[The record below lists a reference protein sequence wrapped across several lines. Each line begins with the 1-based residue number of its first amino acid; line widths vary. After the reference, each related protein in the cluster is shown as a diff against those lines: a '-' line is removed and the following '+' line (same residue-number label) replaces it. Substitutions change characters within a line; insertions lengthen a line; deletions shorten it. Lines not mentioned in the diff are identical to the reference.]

1 MGLIPANQARGLFTQ
16 TLIDVYKQIPGTTD
30 FLSMFFPKKTS
41 GSRYIYWSVRRQGE
55 PKAIDVVRG
64 TDGNRNTFSI
74 STDKIVDPP
83 YFREY
88 FDVTQTDLYYRAWD
102 SALIDES
109 KMSDWM
115 AWVLEQTQS
124 LHDKIK
130 RAYEYQRAQVLTTG
144 IVTYADDTTVDFKR
158 NSQSIIPYNSSST
171 NWNATTGT
179 PAVSTV
185 NPFTM
190 MADGAKYLRT
200 YGKAAGG
207 NFIVIM
213 GENAKAAFDTNTF
226 VLDRQRLFNLKLDD
240 LTPPF
245 REANG
250 SAYHGRISIGD
261 YTADVFTYPQFYDA
275 STPANP
281 NTSTPYID
289 PNVFIMLPMAPHFIT
304 GYAAVPF
311 LPKSNESGFDLAMPA
326 IQAGEYAIGQ
336 YMDSKKIAWEVDI
349 RSAGIA
355 LPTAIDMIYTATV
368 AAS

>member
-16 TLIDVYKQIPGTTD
+16 SLVDVYKQIPPTSN
-30 FLSMFFPKKTS
+30 FLEMFFPKKTS
-41 GSRYIYWSVRRQGE
+41 SSRYIYWSVRRQGE
-55 PKAIDVVRG
+55 PKAVDVIRG

-109 KMSDWM
+109 KMADWM
-115 AWVLEQTQS
+115 NWVLEQTQS

-130 RAYEYQRAQVLTTG
+130 RSYEYQRAQVLTTG
-144 IVTYADDTTVDFKR
+144 IITYADGTTVDYKR
-158 NSQSIIPYNSSST
+158 NAASKIAYSSGID
-171 NWNATTGT
+171 WAATTGS

-185 NPFTM
+185 NPFAA
-190 MADGAKYLRT
+190 MAGGAQYLRT
-200 YGKAAGG
+200 YGKAMGG
-207 NFIVIM
+207 NFIIIM
-213 GENAKAAFDTNTF
+213 GDNVKAAFDTNTF
-226 VLDRQRLFNLKLDD
+226 VLERQRTFNMKLDD

-261 YTADVFTYPQFYDA
+261 YTGDIFTYPQFYDT

-289 PNVFIMLPMAPHFIT
+289 PNALIMIPMNPRFIT

-326 IQAGEYAIGQ
+326 IQAGEYAIGN

-355 LPTAIDMIYTATV
+355 LPTAVDMIWTSHPTT
-368 AAS
+368 S

>member
-16 TLIDVYKQIPGTTD
+16 SLITVYKQIPPTHN
-30 FLSMFFPKKTS
+30 FLEMFFPAKTS
-41 GSRYIYWSVRRQGE
+41 SSRYLYWSVRRQGE
-55 PKAIDVVRG
+55 PKAVDVIRG
-64 TDGNRNTFSI
+64 TDGNRNTFAI

-115 AWVLEQTQS
+115 SWVLEQTQS
-124 LHDKIK
+124 MHDKIK
-130 RAYEYQRAQVLTTG
+130 RAYEYQRGAILKNG
-144 IVTYADDTTVDFKR
+144 IITYADGTTVDFKR
-158 NSQSIIPYNSSST
+158 NSASIIPYNAST
-171 NWNATTGT
+171 TDWSAQTAG
-179 PAVSTV
+179 VSDV
-185 NPFTM
+185 NPFAM
-190 MADGAKYLRT
+190 MAAGAKYLRT
-200 YGKAAGG
+200 VGKANGG

-213 GENAKAAFDTNTF
+213 GENAKAAFDTNTY
-226 VLDRQRLFNLKLDD
+226 VLERQRLFNLKLDD

-261 YTADVFTYPQFYDA
+261 YTADVFTYPQYYDA
-275 STPANP
+275 STAVP
-281 NTSTPYID
+281 NTSTPFID
-289 PNVFIMLPMAPHFIT
+289 PDTFVIIPMQPNFIT

-355 LPTAIDMIYTATV
+355 LPTAIDKIYTATV
-368 AAS
+368 TN

>member
-1 MGLIPANQARGLFTQ
+1 MGQIPANQARGLFTQ
-16 TLIDVYKQIPGTTD
+16 SLIDVYKQIPPTTN
-30 FLSMFFPKKTS
+30 FLEMFFPKKTS
-41 GSRYIYWSVRRQGE
+41 SSRYLYWSVRRQGE
-55 PKAIDVVRG
+55 PKAVDVIRG

-74 STDKIVDPP
+74 STDKIVDTP
-83 YFREY
+83 YFREF

-102 SALIDES
+102 SQLIDES
-109 KMSDWM
+109 KMADWM
-115 AWVLEQTQS
+115 SWVVEQTQS
-124 LHDKIK
+124 MHDKIK

-144 IVTYADDTTVDFKR
+144 IVTVANGDNIDFKR
-158 NSQSIIPYNSSST
+158 NASSMLGYNASTT
-171 NWNATTGT
+171 NWNATTGS

-185 NPFTM
+185 NPFSM

-200 YGKAAGG
+200 YGKAMGG

-213 GENAKAAFDTNTF
+213 GENAKKAFDTNTY
-226 VLDRQRLFNLKLDD
+226 VLERQRLFNMKLDD
-240 LTPPF
+240 LAPPF

-275 STPANP
+275 STASP
-281 NTSTPYID
+281 NTSTNYIN
-289 PNVFIMLPMAPHFIT
+289 PNVFIMIPERPNFIT
-304 GYAAVPF
+304 GYSAVPF

-326 IQAGEYAIGQ
+326 VQAGEYAIGQ

-355 LPTAIDMIYTATV
+355 LPTAIDQIYTATV
-368 AAS
+368 TAS